1 MKTRLFSETHR
12 VRNAMKRITDYWLN
26 DASFVVLM
34 VALLFT
40 VFVLPVLIEYGH
52 VKMLFVNI
60 VFMFLFF
67 TGIWMSDNK
76 LLIAL
81 TTILFLSQLVLRILR
96 FSELP
101 MEFYLQERIIGLLNM
116 MVFIFLNIRLLFR
129 NYEINLFRIIGAINV
144 YLLVAILGA
153 FALEVIQISVGSSVS
168 GISENMPVKEL
179 TGVDQDFS
187 TYIYFS
193 LVSLT
198 TVGYG
203 DYLPVNILSKMLAVM
218 LSTTGILYPA
228 VVIAKL
234 VGSSTG
240 EKH

>member
-1 MKTRLFSETHR
+1 MQTGPVSTAH
-12 VRNAMKRITDYWLN
+12 VRKVLKRITDYWLN
-26 DASFVVLM
+26 DASFVVLLI
-34 VALLFT
+34 ALVFT
-40 VFVLPVLIEYGH
+40 VFILPILIDYEH
-52 VKMLFVNI
+52 VNMLFVNV

-67 TGIWMSDNK
+67 TGIWASDNR

-81 TTILFLSQLVLRILR
+81 TTLLFLAQLFLRILR

-101 MEFYLQERIIGLLNM
+101 VEFYFLERLVGLLNM
-116 MVFIFLNIRLLFR
+116 LVFIFLNIRLLFR
-129 NYEINLFRIIGAINV
+129 DYEINLYRIIGAINV

-153 FALEVIQISVGSSVS
+153 FALEIIQISIGSSIS
-168 GISENMPVKEL
+168 GVTSNVPVKEL
-179 TGVDQDFS
+179 RGVDQDFS

-198 TVGYG
+198 TVGFG
-203 DYLPVNILSKMLAVM
+203 DYTPVNIMSKMLSVM

-234 VGSSTG
+234 VGSSTN

>member
-81 TTILFLSQLVLRILR
+81 TTILFLSQFVLRILR

-168 GISENMPVKEL
+168 GISKNMPVKEL

>member
-1 MKTRLFSETHR
+1 MEAKTFSKTHR
-12 VRNAMKRITDYWLN
+12 VRKVMKRITDYWLN

-34 VALLFT
+34 AALLFT

-67 TGIWMSDNK
+67 TGIWISDNK

-81 TTILFLSQLVLRILR
+81 TTILFLSQMVLRILR

-101 MEFYLQERIIGLLNM
+101 VEFYLQERVIGLLNM
-116 MVFIFLNIRLLFR
+116 IVFIFLNIRLLFR

-153 FALEVIQISVGSSVS
+153 FALEVIQISVGSSIS
-168 GISENMPVKEL
+168 GISGTMPTKEL

-203 DYLPVNILSKMLAVM
+203 DYLPVNIMSKMLAVM

-240 EKH
+240 EKQ